1 MLGLFSCSWSIALNC
16 RVCDDVVEYRYLG
29 RNLSAEVG
37 KIKAESPCA
46 VSTWIFTSTAFWFKA
61 VSGAFL
67 SLSLNPFQC
76 LQKPT
81 GLKKPAVFC
90 QKRAVFVTCRKLM
103 SLQSGR
109 VKSPA
114 FIHSCTYPF
123 TTPMLVLCF
132 VLPDC
137 DLQFHLSKAIYTP
150 LIFKHTT
157 IASAWRQKL
166 ESY

>member
-1 MLGLFSCSWSIALNC
+1 MLGLFSCFWSIALNC

-29 RNLSAEVG
+29 HNLSAEVG

-90 QKRAVFVTCRKLM
+90 QKRACVCNMQEANVAAEWESQEPCFHTQLHL
-103 SLQSGR
+103 SLHNTDAR
-109 VKSPA
+109 P
-114 FIHSCTYPF
+114 
-123 TTPMLVLCF
+123 VLC
-132 VLPDC
+132 VAWLWSAVSPQQSN
-137 DLQFHLSKAIYTP
+137 LHTAHL
-150 LIFKHTT
+150 
-157 IASAWRQKL
+157 
-166 ESY
+166 